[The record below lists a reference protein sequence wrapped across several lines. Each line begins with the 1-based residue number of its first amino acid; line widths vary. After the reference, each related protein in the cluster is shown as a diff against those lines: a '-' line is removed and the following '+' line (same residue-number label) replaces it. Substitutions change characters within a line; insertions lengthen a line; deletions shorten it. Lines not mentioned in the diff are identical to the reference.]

1 MPQLIYFAVDLQL
14 RCNFAS
20 NTCSRVLSIRVTTR
34 RAAGCEAT
42 SRVVLCHKL
51 RLFVLLH
58 NIPLE
63 VYCFAPLSKTHRLEQ
78 HRHIFVLNVFIWA
91 KNLADC
97 FHLQST
103 EKRELCNQDI

>member
-1 MPQLIYFAVDLQL
+1 MFLYLLLAKFAEMRTAKFRFL
-14 RCNFAS
+14 
-20 NTCSRVLSIRVTTR
+20 R

-42 SRVVLCHKL
+42 SRIVLCHKL

-97 FHLQST
+97 FHLQSM